1 MELDDIVVHILKIID
16 DKKGENIQVGG
27 PFSLTDYTIVATVL
41 SNRQMHAISQEIS
54 KEFKKY
60 TYTEGDSQS
69 EWLLIDVAGT
79 VMVHL
84 MKPEARQFYDL
95 ESMFELQP
103 HVGKFKHK
111 NICNHP
117 GLPKNS

>member
-1 MELDDIVVHILKIID
+1 MKLDDVAMRILKIIN

-54 KEFKKY
+54 KEFKKH

-69 EWLLIDVAGT
+69 DWLLIDLAGMST
-79 VMVHL
+79 IHL
-84 MKPEARQFYDL
+84 MKPEARKFYDL
-95 ESMFELQP
+95 EDLFQLYPYNSKEQFRT
-103 HVGKFKHK
+103 
-111 NICNHP
+111 NI
-117 GLPKNS
+117 S